1 MRIFIPKSVL
11 IICLFLLTLTGFRY
25 GNDLF
30 EFSKHL
36 EIFSNV
42 YKTVQEEYV
51 EEVPASEM
59 AQHAIKSMLSKLDPY
74 TVFYSE
80 YQAEEA
86 LIERQG
92 EYGGVGCRVVIK
104 NHFPM
109 VLEIEKGYGFDKAEI
124 KRGDFILKAG
134 EIDLYDRPI
143 EEMMQY
149 FRGAP
154 NTQFNVTLL
163 RNKDTLIKTVTRSH
177 IEQKSVS
184 FQGIVDNKF
193 GYIKLDEFGRNC
205 AQEIA
210 QALKNQ
216 IDSHQIKGLVLD
228 LRNNGGGLLDQAV
241 EIVGLFVPK
250 NTLIVSLKGAHRKGN
265 QLWRTP
271 NNPLAPTLPLV
282 VLVNESSA
290 SASEVVSGSLQDLD
304 RALIMGSPSFGKGLV
319 QNYKNLPYRTQ
330 MKITTAR
337 YHIPSG
343 RCIQKIDYRHISNTP
358 KQAFKTKNGRTVYD
372 GDGVH
377 PDVNINKSES
387 LELLNWMKRELLIF
401 DYANQKES
409 FWKKSK
415 TENSFDLLSDF
426 ANYAGKDGSEKL
438 AQSVTKLISNNTDS
452 NIFNQLNFLE
462 IKTDLIKNRI
472 LQDIKDNQQWYLF
485 EIRQALFQRWYD
497 KSEYYEKML
506 THDPIIDRAKSFL
519 NNPDRILKITN
530 P

>member
-1 MRIFIPKSVL
+1 
-11 IICLFLLTLTGFRY
+11 
-25 GNDLF
+25 
-30 EFSKHL
+30 
-36 EIFSNV
+36 
-42 YKTVQEEYV
+42 
-51 EEVPASEM
+51 
-59 AQHAIKSMLSKLDPY
+59 
-74 TVFYSE
+74 
-80 YQAEEA
+80 
-86 LIERQG
+86 
-92 EYGGVGCRVVIK
+92 
-104 NHFPM
+104 
-109 VLEIEKGYGFDKAEI
+109 
-124 KRGDFILKAG
+124 
-134 EIDLYDRPI
+134 
-143 EEMMQY
+143 
-149 FRGAP
+149 
-154 NTQFNVTLL
+154 
-163 RNKDTLIKTVTRSH
+163 
-177 IEQKSVS
+177 
-184 FQGIVDNKF
+184 
-193 GYIKLDEFGRNC
+193 
-205 AQEIA
+205 
-210 QALKNQ
+210 
-216 IDSHQIKGLVLD
+216 
-228 LRNNGGGLLDQAV
+228 
-241 EIVGLFVPK
+241 
-250 NTLIVSLKGAHRKGN
+250 
-265 QLWRTP
+265 
-271 NNPLAPTLPLV
+271 
-282 VLVNESSA
+282 
-290 SASEVVSGSLQDLD
+290 
-304 RALIMGSPSFGKGLV
+304 LIMGSPSFGKGLV

-343 RCIQKIDYRHISNTP
+343 RCIQKIDYRHTSNAP